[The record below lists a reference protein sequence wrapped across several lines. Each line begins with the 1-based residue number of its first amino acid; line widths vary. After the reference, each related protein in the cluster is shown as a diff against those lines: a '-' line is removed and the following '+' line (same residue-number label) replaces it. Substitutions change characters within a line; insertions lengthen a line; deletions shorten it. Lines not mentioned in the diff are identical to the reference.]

1 MNTSS
6 TPRARR
12 RIGLLAGGIAAV
24 LSLTAG
30 VANASSG
37 GVSTK
42 RLSPDPQS
50 ELSILTDGLKDLTPY
65 ITGEPGEQSCDSAA
79 ALDAGLD
86 LAVVELGVEIVASQ
100 NEFIASGETD
110 VTGWQST
117 RTRPAID
124 HLNDVATAAAA
135 ASTDVIGGVD
145 PEVAPPGGVVVQS
158 VPGVSP
164 CGEYAHPIPSFTP
177 TRVSQS
183 PGYSI
188 ESFFGNLGFH
198 ETLGYAC
205 GSTNY
210 RCASDWTRGRSY
222 FTTTYGT
229 CSSPRFRD
237 QGYETGTK
245 TGWIQ
250 YGEPNP
256 EVTTY
261 TWPYWNWQSYV
272 QWWHSNY

>member
-1 MNTSS
+1 VNTSS
-6 TPRARR
+6 MPRTRR
-12 RIGLLAGGIAAV
+12 RTVLLVGGIAAV

-42 RLSPDPQS
+42 QPSPDPRS
-50 ELSILTDGLKDLTPY
+50 ELAVINEGLKDLTPY
-65 ITGEPGEQSCDSAA
+65 VTGAPGEQSCDSAA

-86 LAVVELGVEIVASQ
+86 PAVVALGVEIVASQ
-100 NEFIASGETD
+100 NEFMTSGQTD
-110 VTGWQST
+110 VTGWQSKKAH
-117 RTRPAID
+117 PAID

-135 ASTDVIGGVD
+135 GGTEVIGGA
-145 PEVAPPGGVVVQS
+145 EAQVAPSGGVVVQS

-188 ESFFGNLGFH
+188 ESFFRNLGFH

-205 GSTNY
+205 GSTTY
-210 RCASDWTRGRSY
+210 KCASDWTRGRSY

-237 QGYETGTK
+237 QGYETGTP

-261 TWPYWNWQSYV
+261 TWPYWNWGSYV
-272 QWWHSNY
+272 RWWHSNY